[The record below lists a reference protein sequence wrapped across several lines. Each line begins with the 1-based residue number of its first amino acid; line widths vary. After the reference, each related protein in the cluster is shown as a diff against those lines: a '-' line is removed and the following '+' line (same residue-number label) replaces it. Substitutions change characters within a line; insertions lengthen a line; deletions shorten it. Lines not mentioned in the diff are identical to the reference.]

1 MDHLSEE
8 QLSALHS
15 ALLEMRDNLTEQL
28 AISKSATDVVNLDQ
42 SMVGRVSRMDAMQQ
56 QGMAVSTRDKAT
68 RRLRRIEL
76 ALTAIANDEYGL
88 CNQCEEAI
96 SFPRL
101 QAQPEARLCI
111 TCQSRADQ
119 Q

>member
-1 MDHLSEE
+1 MEHLSKE
-8 QLSALHS
+8 QVEALRS
-15 ALLEMRDNLTEQL
+15 ALLDMRNNLTEQL
-28 AISKSATDVVNLDQ
+28 AISKSAAAVVNLDQ

-76 ALTAIANDEYGL
+76 ALNAMAKDAYGL
-88 CNQCEEAI
+88 CSQCDEAI

-111 TCQSRADQ
+111 DCQSRADQ

>member
-8 QLSALHS
+8 QLTLLRNALVETH
-15 ALLEMRDNLTEQL
+15 MNLTEQL
-28 AISKSATDVVNLDQ
+28 AINKSAAEVVNLDQ

-56 QGMAVSTRDKAT
+56 QGMAVSTRDKAA

-76 ALTAIANDEYGL
+76 ALAALDKNEYGL
-88 CNQCEEAI
+88 CSQCDEAI
-96 SFPRL
+96 SYPRL

-111 TCQSRADQ
+111 DCQSRADQ